1 MPGRHETIHAP
12 GQHGFPTGPPLQSLT
27 KCSRKSNRDLE
38 RPLVAGLASL
48 DPNFPMHLWCGII
61 HQCTQ
66 TLNLMR
72 PSRINP
78 HLSAEAQL
86 NGAFHYNKSPLAPP
100 GTKVLNHETPNK
112 RRTWVVHGTDDW
124 YFGGAPEHYRCYQ
137 VYATKPRAECIAQ
150 TVEFFPH
157 NGKMPQL
164 SSAEAAI
171 RAAIDLCWVI
181 QNPAPTS
188 PPSALGNKQMQAIQ
202 QLVDVFATM
211 TPKHGELAS
220 PLRVQ
225 PYQLSISDVQHQQ
238 IP

>member
-1 MPGRHETIHAP
+1 MQPKEQSGFGKTTCCRLGQSRPQFPNALVVRHHSPVHPNPKSHAP
-12 GQHGFPTGPPLQSLT
+12 T
-27 KCSRKSNRDLE
+27 
-38 RPLVAGLASL
+38 
-48 DPNFPMHLWCGII
+48 
-61 HQCTQ
+61 
-66 TLNLMR
+66 
-72 PSRINP
+72 RINP
-78 HLSAEAQL
+78 RLSAEAQL

-112 RRTWVVHGTDDW
+112 RRTWAVHGTDDW